1 MAQRLTDKAVKA
13 LEAPASG
20 NRITY
25 DDEVRGWGLRV
36 TSQGTKAWVVN
47 YRVGRRER
55 RITIG
60 AYPDWSVSAAKERAK
75 EIKRAVDRGE
85 DPMAE
90 RHRERA
96 APTMAELGKRYL
108 AEHAS
113 RKRVRSAANDIS
125 MLNAIVLPRL
135 GQVKVE
141 DVRRADLAA
150 LHREVSAKTP
160 IQANRALALLSK
172 MLSLAVAW
180 EMRGD
185 NPAIGIERNPENKR
199 ERFLT
204 PPELARLNEALST
217 HGHRASADAIRLLLL
232 TGARRGEILGATW
245 SQFDLEAGV
254 WTKPAATTKQKK
266 THRVP
271 LNAAALALL
280 RELKARSTSSALF
293 PGRGGNAFQGELKR
307 SWASVCKAAQLEGLR
322 LHDLRHSFAS
332 FLASSGLSLPT
343 IGALLGHTQPATTH
357 RYAHLLDSALR
368 EATERVGALV
378 SGSRKVTGDAT
389 HTETEA

>member
-1 MAQRLTDKAVKA
+1 MAQRLTDKLVKA
-13 LEAPASG
+13 LDPPVSG

-25 DDEVRGWGLRV
+25 DDEVKGWGLRV
-36 TSQGTKAWVVN
+36 TSQGAKAWVVN
-47 YRVGRRER
+47 YRVSGRER

-60 AYPDWSVSAAKERAK
+60 SYPDWSVSAAKERAK

-96 APTMAELGKRYL
+96 APTMADLGRRYL
-108 AEHAS
+108 KEHAS
-113 RKRVRSAANDIS
+113 RKRVRSAANDLS

-135 GQVKVE
+135 GQIRVE
-141 DVRRADLAA
+141 DVRRSDLAA

-185 NPAIGIERNPENKR
+185 NPAIGIERNAENKR
-199 ERFLT
+199 ERFLSPT
-204 PPELARLNEALST
+204 ELARLNEALGS
-217 HGHRASADAIRLLLL
+217 HGSRASANAIRLLLL

-266 THRVP
+266 PHRVP

-280 RELKARSTSSALF
+280 RELKARSASPALF
-293 PGRGGNAFQGELKR
+293 PGRGANAFQGELKR
-307 SWASVCKAAQLEGLR
+307 SWASICKAAELEDLR

-343 IGALLGHTQPATTH
+343 IGALLGHTQPATTA

-378 SGSRKVTGDAT
+378 GSGQHA
-389 HTETEA
+389 

>member
-1 MAQRLTDKAVKA
+1 MAQRLTDKLVKA
-13 LEAPASG
+13 LEPPVSG

-36 TSQGTKAWVVN
+36 TSQGAKAWVVN
-47 YRVGRRER
+47 YRVSGRER

-60 AYPDWSVSAAKERAK
+60 SYPDWSVSAAKERAK

-96 APTMAELGKRYL
+96 APTVADLGKRYL

-113 RKRVRSAANDIS
+113 RKRVRSAANDLS

-135 GQVKVE
+135 GQLKVE

-172 MLSLAVAW
+172 MLSLAIAW

-199 ERFLT
+199 ERFLS
-204 PPELARLNEALST
+204 PAELARLNEALNT
-217 HGHRASADAIRLLLL
+217 HSDRASVDAIRLLLL

-280 RELKARSTSSALF
+280 RELKARSASPALF
-293 PGRGGNAFQGELKR
+293 PGRGRNAFQGELKR
-307 SWASVCKAAQLEGLR
+307 SWASVCKAARLEGLR

-343 IGALLGHTQPATTH
+343 IGALLGHTQPATTA

-378 SGSRKVTGDAT
+378 GSGQHA
-389 HTETEA
+389 